1 MVFNPCVQIE
11 DKHKTFANAQFFAIN
26 GKFIPKERPAVHTN
40 QASCVCVVVGALPF
54 GTGTRINRL
63 AGAKIQQK
71 VESQTGRLEWK
82 LPQRNPRSRHPP
94 HPLLPQS
101 RRNQPSKTSKQSLER
116 RPPRRIKQ
124 RGAKP
129 PKRSEFTAR
138 KASFHL
144 RSKQA
149 TTESPEPLTFLTQLK
164 APRT

>member
-1 MVFNPCVQIE
+1 MVFNPCVQTE

-129 PKRSEFTAR
+129 PKDPNLQRERQAFTSEA
-138 KASFHL
+138 
-144 RSKQA
+144 SKQPPKA
-149 TTESPEPLTFLTQLK
+149 LSPSPSS
-164 APRT
+164 PN